1 MEKKALGKGLSA
13 LFETSPGDIKTTQ
26 TLQIEASRIIPNRY
40 QPRTDFNE
48 EALHELTESIRR
60 TGILQPVMLHRRP
73 DGQFELIA
81 GERRWRAAQAAGLKK
96 IPAIIRDAAE
106 DELLAFALIENIQ
119 RQDLNPMEAA
129 RGYQRLMKEFQLTQ
143 EEIALRVGKDR
154 SSVANA
160 LRLLSLPLEIQKG
173 VRSGRLSV
181 GHAKAL
187 LALKR
192 SNDQIRA
199 AEQILK
205 KGFSVRQ
212 AEQWVKRLGEAGS
225 KKKGVSRRPSGIQEV
240 EDRLRR
246 HLATAVKVSPKAK
259 GGKLVIEYYNLS
271 DLDRITEL
279 ITAH

>member
-129 RGYQRLMKEFQLTQ
+129 RGYQRLMREFQLTQ

-160 LRLLSLPLEIQKG
+160 LRLLSLPLEIQEG